1 MDYKADRDHGHHMD
15 CKVCASC
22 ACLRCQVAREL
33 NCHRTLLTRVMRAF
47 NQAKSTST
55 SLAGHSGRARLEGMD
70 SRVHLPLLCEVP
82 EDVLLK
88 RIVVGLPQAKK
99 LHLHATCKTMRTLLE
114 SAQAWTH
121 VDMSFDVVGVR
132 TSRSG
137 RRSLLTATP
146 LFFACQVQVASCCAC
161 AKTPL
166 KPLVLLPLV

>member
-15 CKVCASC
+15 CKVSASC
-22 ACLRCQVAREL
+22 ACLRCRAARAL
-33 NCHRTLLTRVMRAF
+33 SCHRTLLTRMMPAF
-47 NQAKSTST
+47 KQAKSTST
-55 SLAGHSGRARLEGMD
+55 SLSGHSDRVRLGGGN
-70 SRVHLPLLCEVP
+70 SRTRVPLLCEIP
-82 EDVLLK
+82 EDVLVK

-146 LFFACQVQVASCCAC
+146 LFFACQV
-161 AKTPL
+161 
-166 KPLVLLPLV
+166 